1 MLSDDAVEN
10 SAKDREDES
19 YLEQQSCTKVEI
31 FQSKH
36 SATKNTE
43 FGREK
48 SQTLHSSKQ
57 VGIAAL

>member
-10 SAKDREDES
+10 FGKDREEES
-19 YLEQQSCTKVEI
+19 YLEQKSCAKVEI

-36 SATKNTE
+36 SATKNIE
-43 FGREK
+43 FEREK

-57 VGIAAL
+57 VDIAAL